1 MLRAYSSSA
10 RRTSGHALVG
20 VQCGSHH
27 SFCSDSKLKSGSNCS
42 VRSIYEAIRCDCQ
55 AIVRTRRRATILGR
69 IKSLKAD
76 PDVLPTE
83 VSRHV
88 RDRTRPL
95 RGSAE
100 ASRVLERVE
109 IDHTLVDTH
118 IVDAKDRGP
127 LGRPWLTIAMELP
140 PTSCSASA

>member
-1 MLRAYSSSA
+1 MDSMVTARVQATATASLGRRMLDAPA
-10 RRTSGHALVG
+10 
-20 VQCGSHH
+20 
-27 SFCSDSKLKSGSNCS
+27 
-42 VRSIYEAIRCDCQ
+42 
-55 AIVRTRRRATILGR
+55 RATILGR

-76 PDVLPTE
+76 ADVLPTE

-88 RDRTRPL
+88 RDRTRLL

-100 ASRVLERVE
+100 ASRALERVE

-127 LGRPWLTIAMELP
+127 LGRPWLTIAIDVATRVVLGFCLTLESPSRLSVAP
-140 PTSCSASA
+140 SFPRNLGWRQ